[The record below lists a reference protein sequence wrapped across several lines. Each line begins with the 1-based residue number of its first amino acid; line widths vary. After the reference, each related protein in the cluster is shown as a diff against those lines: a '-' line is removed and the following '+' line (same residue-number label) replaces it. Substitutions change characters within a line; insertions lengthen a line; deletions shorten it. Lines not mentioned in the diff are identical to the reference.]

1 MQSSGCASPSES
13 HLRTKASRAG
23 ADVGRC
29 AYRLVTIY
37 DEKITMVWKG
47 ESSCYSLRN
56 DCSADATGH
65 GSYGLCW
72 GARVGEP
79 GRMYVSCPCS
89 PEKRQL
95 NSRAPPQ

>member
-1 MQSSGCASPSES
+1 M
-13 HLRTKASRAG
+13 
-23 ADVGRC
+23 GRC

-65 GSYGLCW
+65 GSYG
-72 GARVGEP
+72 
-79 GRMYVSCPCS
+79 
-89 PEKRQL
+89 
-95 NSRAPPQ
+95 